1 MTVQPALARLERGYR
16 RMWAW
21 CVAKAQ
27 GARPYR
33 FDGEERIH
41 ADQLRETQVA
51 LAMMVGADQG
61 DPDQQRM
68 ATDFEGGAEA
78 RLRVL
83 LDLPILTTDQKR
95 ERDAIQFALQA
106 RRQSF
111 DAPRLVQRTDGGWRP
126 QRLMGSLRAMA
137 GGWQVW
143 AIAGAITL
151 SGWGVAAVQAQ
162 LKERVED
169 QRDEA
174 RARADRME
182 ASRNSYAQA
191 LGQQREAHAR
201 DVAAVLETTAHT
213 VEQLQ
218 RQRQRERAR
227 EARERSRNEDLANGN
242 VNFGERLRELAE
254 PAAGGLPAASAP
266 EAGGGAAG
274 GVPTPAGR
282 HSDADRT
289 N

>member
-68 ATDFEGGAEA
+68 ATDFEGGAET

-83 LDLPILTTDQKR
+83 LDLPILTTGQKR

-126 QRLMGSLRAMA
+126 QGFAALPMLGGFRLWMLFGAASVAALAVWQIDSARLRFERDRSCKPDETAVGADTSRRPCIDLGDTQRQLEHSRAALVDATRMVREADANAMRTAETLRA
-137 GGWQVW
+137 
-143 AIAGAITL
+143 
-151 SGWGVAAVQAQ
+151 
-162 LKERVED
+162 
-169 QRDEA
+169 
-174 RARADRME
+174 
-182 ASRNSYAQA
+182 
-191 LGQQREAHAR
+191 
-201 DVAAVLETTAHT
+201 LE
-213 VEQLQ
+213 
-218 RQRQRERAR
+218 RQR
-227 EARERSRNEDLANGN
+227 
-242 VNFGERLRELAE
+242 RLREEQRRRSQIDVQSILSGVGDPPDLGLRDGE
-254 PAAGGLPAASAP
+254 PAAADN
-266 EAGGGAAG
+266 
-274 GVPTPAGR
+274 
-282 HSDADRT
+282 SDGSSGNANPR
-289 N
+289 